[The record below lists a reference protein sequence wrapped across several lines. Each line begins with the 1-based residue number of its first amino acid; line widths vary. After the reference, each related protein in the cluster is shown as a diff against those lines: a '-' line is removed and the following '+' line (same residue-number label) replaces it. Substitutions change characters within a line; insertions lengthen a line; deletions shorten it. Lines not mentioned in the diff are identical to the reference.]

1 MTRDEF
7 ENAWMARDEFENLL
21 LRSRIACH
29 TALFVG
35 KHVET
40 NNAIAIQTRWSRPLL
55 MVVTEQKRQILNVRV
70 EWFGELPQ
78 PLPKQVGIFNETV
91 QKCLHFMKP
100 LALDYINN
108 RMVVNLGKLNR
119 MVVNLGKP

>member
-1 MTRDEF
+1 M
-7 ENAWMARDEFENLL
+7 
-21 LRSRIACH
+21 RSAELGHVTCCH
-29 TALFVG
+29 DSLDIG
-35 KHVET
+35 M
-40 NNAIAIQTRWSRPLL
+40 L
-55 MVVTEQKRQILNVRV
+55 QKRQILNVRV